1 MLGALIHTCDKNNNI
16 NTPLMTPKTTFT
28 WPHLSW
34 GPISQDMHEILTLGH
49 YNHGIS
55 PEREECEYEGAGG
68 INLPSMENKCLLK
81 KTHRRNMMEA
91 GGAWR

>member
-1 MLGALIHTCDKNNNI
+1 
-16 NTPLMTPKTTFT
+16 MTPKTTFT

-55 PEREECEYEGAGG
+55 PEREECEYEGGRNG
-68 INLPSMENKCLLK
+68 INLSSMGNKCLLK